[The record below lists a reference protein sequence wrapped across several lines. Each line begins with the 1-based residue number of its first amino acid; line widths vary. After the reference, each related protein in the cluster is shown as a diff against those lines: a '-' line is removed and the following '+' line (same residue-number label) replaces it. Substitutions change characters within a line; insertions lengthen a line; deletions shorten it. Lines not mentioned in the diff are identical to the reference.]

1 MSSPSSLRRRAR
13 PLLGTLVEIS
23 LSEADPK
30 LAEQAFTRAFGA
42 VEEVH
47 RLMSAHDPA
56 SDVSVL
62 SMHAHLAPQA
72 VHAHTLA
79 VLRLALAMHAE
90 TKGIFDITIGHLMAN
105 AGRLPALPRAPGTA
119 QGSSA
124 DIVVHTDGTVR
135 FKRALHID
143 LGGVAKGH
151 AVDCAVLALQSLG
164 IRSGLV
170 NAGGDMRAFGP
181 LSYPV
186 HLRFAG
192 GVRCVAMLNQ
202 AALAASSSGG
212 DSAAPVHADGRN
224 GAFVRRPETVMV
236 HATSAA
242 VADALTK
249 VAMSAPAPPTRP
261 VRPCTPG
268 GAPSTRTARST
279 GSTARPPEPR

>member
-1 MSSPSSLRRRAR
+1 MNSPSSLRRRAR
-13 PLLGTLVEIS
+13 PLLGTLVEIT
-23 LSEADPK
+23 LAEADPQ
-30 LAEQAFTRAFGA
+30 LAEQGFTRAFGA

-62 SMHAHLAPQA
+62 SMHAHRTPQA
-72 VHAHTLA
+72 VHPHTLA
-79 VLRLALAMHAE
+79 VLRLALAVHAE
-90 TKGIFDITIGHLMAN
+90 SKGIFDITVGHLMAN
-105 AGRLPALPRAPGTA
+105 AGHLPALPLARRTA

-124 DIVVHTDGTVR
+124 DIVIHACGTVHFER
-135 FKRALHID
+135 PLRID
-143 LGGVAKGH
+143 LGGIAKGH

-181 LSYPV
+181 VSYPV

-202 AALAASSSGG
+202 GALAASCSSG
-212 DSAAPVHADGRN
+212 DTAAPVHADGRS
-224 GAFVRRPETVMV
+224 GVFVRRAETVMV
-236 HATSAA
+236 HAASAA

-249 VAMSAPAPPTRP
+249 VAMVCA
-261 VRPCTPG
+261 
-268 GAPSTRTARST
+268 
-279 GSTARPPEPR
+279 STADSACLAMQAEWRAFDTHSAQHRFDRQAA